1 MADFFRKRKGILIVL
16 RRKQLGQQEWAVLG
30 SHEETLGAMH
40 LTRPLLRVNILTCP
54 SLFLFQTLLFY
65 RSVLNYFNIKLYK

>member
-16 RRKQLGQQEWAVLG
+16 RRKQLEQQEWAVLG

-54 SLFLFQTLLFY
+54 SLFVSNFAFY